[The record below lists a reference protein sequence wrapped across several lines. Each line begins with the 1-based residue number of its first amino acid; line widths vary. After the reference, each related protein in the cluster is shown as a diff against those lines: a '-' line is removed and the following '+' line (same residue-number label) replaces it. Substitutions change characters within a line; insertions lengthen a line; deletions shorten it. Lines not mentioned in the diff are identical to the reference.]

1 MTFADRLKFL
11 REENKLTQLE
21 LAQKFNITSQT
32 ISQYERGL
40 RTPDFTLLDNLANYF
55 EVSADYLLGRTDI
68 RNYEE
73 NTMAA
78 HMDDRTGQ
86 LSEESQKK
94 LNEYIDYLIFM
105 EKEKNN
111 E

>member
-1 MTFADRLKFL
+1 MTFGQILKQL
-11 REENKLTQLE
+11 RSETGLNQKE
-21 LAQKFNITSQT
+21 LADKID
-32 ISQYERGL
+32 ISRSSIAMYETDQ
-40 RTPDFTLLDNLANYF
+40 RTPDYETINALSDFF
-55 EVSADYLLGRTDI
+55 KVSADYLLGRTNI

-73 NTMAA
+73 NTIAA
-78 HMDDRTGQ
+78 HMDDRTEQ